1 MRIAGIVGFRQ
12 QGAGFEQGACSD
24 CCLPPGLGGWDV
36 LFAAQGSGWGCTFR
50 TWGWDQAS
58 DMNV

>member
-36 LFAAQGSGWGCTFR
+36 LLAAQGSGWIG
-50 TWGWDQAS
+50 
-58 DMNV
+58 